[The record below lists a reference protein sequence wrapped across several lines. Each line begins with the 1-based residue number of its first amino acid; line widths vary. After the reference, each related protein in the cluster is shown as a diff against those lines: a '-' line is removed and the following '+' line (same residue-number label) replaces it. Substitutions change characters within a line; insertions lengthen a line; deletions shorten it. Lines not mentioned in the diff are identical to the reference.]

1 MYLYSNVFADS
12 GSDSESDSSD
22 PDVDDGGGF
31 DAEDLVDFPIQPEH
45 EDSDLEASQPDR
57 QAQDKQAD
65 VSHSEDG
72 PNCSDDEP
80 EWDDGPDGRF
90 NALATHLAKLDSLT
104 ARGCADKFFKVH
116 TARWAPSMPRPGDI
130 LHSARA
136 GGLDVR
142 ESRKRKASEITRSTA
157 EIHAFCTATNLSQI
171 ASDHHLQTF
180 TNVSPLRFCS
190 LR

>member
-1 MYLYSNVFADS
+1 MFLYSIVFADS
-12 GSDSESDSSD
+12 ESDSESDSSD
-22 PDVDDGGGF
+22 HDVDDGGGF
-31 DAEDLVDFPIQPEH
+31 DAEDLLDFPIQPEH

-65 VSHSEDG
+65 VSQSEDG

-142 ESRKRKASEITRSTA
+142 ESRKRKASEITRSAA

-171 ASDHHLQTF
+171 ASDHCLQTF
-180 TNVSPLRFCS
+180 TNVSIVVFCCLR
-190 LR
+190 